1 MTTLPNGKIQQHNI
15 ILAVGNLAK
24 GASISVRSSEVKVVA
39 FTLMGIDPTEFD
51 GKTIGN
57 ETKARNPCDL
67 AFNRNAEKLKKSGH
81 LVSGGRGK
89 YALTELGW
97 NQYATATSGHEI
109 EAGTVGVAPVQIQE
123 PKPKRAVRSQ
133 ATVSS
138 MHKVTVMAGG
148 AQLATPSVLREDA
161 HLLNMQKSNS
171 PCFGVSFTNNSK
183 VCGRCPIAGMCQRKR
198 MGGLANLASLVKRG
212 VADGNL
218 GVVLGLVEPVV
229 ETPEPVVE
237 EKQPVKVDDSTVIE
251 KLLVEIDGVPCDHCG
266 QPIEKGTNGYIL
278 ANIGICHEHCVE
290 HAQAQGGA

>member
-15 ILAVGNLAK
+15 ILALGSLAK
-24 GASISVRSSEVKVVA
+24 GASISVRSSDVKAVA
-39 FTLMGIDPTEFD
+39 FTLMGIDPAEFD

-81 LVSGGRGK
+81 LISGGRGK

-97 NQYATATSGHEI
+97 NQYATSGHEI
-109 EAGTVGVAPVQIQE
+109 EAGTVETAPVQIQE

-148 AQLATPSVLREDA
+148 TQLATPSVLREDA

-171 PCFGVSFTNNSK
+171 PCFGVSFTKNSK
-183 VCGRCPIAGMCQRKR
+183 VCNRCPIAGMCQRKR

-212 VADGNL
+212 VAEGNL

-237 EKQPVKVDDSTVIE
+237 EKTPIKVESNDLIE
-251 KLLVEIDGVPCDHCG
+251 KLLIEIEGVPCDHCG
-266 QPIEKGTNGYIL
+266 QQLAKGDHGYII
-278 ANIGICHEHCVE
+278 ANYGIVHEHCVE
-290 HAQAQGGA
+290 HAQAQKGA